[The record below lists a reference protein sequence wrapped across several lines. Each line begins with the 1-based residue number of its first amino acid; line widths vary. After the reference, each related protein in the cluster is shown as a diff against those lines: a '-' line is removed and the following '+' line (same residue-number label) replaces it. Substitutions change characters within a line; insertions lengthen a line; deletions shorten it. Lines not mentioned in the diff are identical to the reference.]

1 MEERKVKRPSI
12 LGPVLLIGA
21 GVVLLLNT
29 LGILDWSVW
38 WQILR
43 LWPVLLIAAGLDLLI
58 GRRSIWG
65 ALLVALLVVGV
76 VAGALWLSGTELG
89 TSGLTTEQIRQPLG
103 DATMAEVTLEPAIGV
118 LQLEALPES
127 ANLVEGEVRL
137 VKGEIVKYM
146 YIPPQAGKVVY
157 TAGIDGMN
165 WGTFPGFWDDRR
177 LWDLGL
183 SPSPALQ
190 LKIELGAGRAL
201 LDLTGLNLSVLEA
214 DMGLGQTVITLPAE
228 GRFQVKIDG
237 AIGETTLVVPEGMAV
252 RLRADTGL
260 AVRDLPEG
268 YGEQDGVYLSP
279 GYETAEN
286 RADLE
291 VNQAIGLLRIRD

>member
-1 MEERKVKRPSI
+1 
-12 LGPVLLIGA
+12 VLLIAA
-21 GVVLLLNT
+21 GTVLLLNT

-38 WQILR
+38 WEILR

-58 GRRSIWG
+58 GRRSFWG
-65 ALLVALLVVGV
+65 SLLVALLVVGV
-76 VAGALWLSGTELG
+76 IAGALWLSGTELG
-89 TSGLTTEQIRQPLG
+89 TRGLTTEQIRQPLEG
-103 DATMAEVTLEPAIGV
+103 ATQAEVTLEPAVGI

-127 ANLVEGEVRL
+127 ANLIEGEVRL

-146 YIPPQAGKVVY
+146 YVPPQDGKAVY
-157 TAGIDGMN
+157 TAGLDGMN

-177 LWDLGL
+177 VWDLGL

-190 LKIELGAGRAL
+190 LKVELGAGRAL
-201 LDLTGLNLSVLEA
+201 LDLTDLNLSVLEA
-214 DMGLGQTVITLPAE
+214 HMGLGQTVITLPAE
-228 GRFQVKIDG
+228 GRFQVTIDG
-237 AIGETTLVVPEGMAV
+237 AIGETTVIVPEGLAV

-268 YGEQDGVYLSP
+268 YSEQDGVYLSP
-279 GYETAEN
+279 GYETSEY

-291 VNQAIGLLRIRD
+291 IDQAMGLLRIRD

>member
-1 MEERKVKRPSI
+1 MNERKDKRPSL
-12 LGPVLLIGA
+12 LGPVLLIAA
-21 GVVLLLNT
+21 GTVLLLNT

-38 WQILR
+38 WEILR

-65 ALLVALLVVGV
+65 SLLVALLVVGV
-76 VAGALWLSGTELG
+76 IAGALWLSGTEMG
-89 TSGLTTEQIRQPLG
+89 TRGLTTEQIRQPLEG
-103 DATMAEVTLEPAIGV
+103 ATQAEVTLEPAIGV

-127 ANLVEGEVRL
+127 ANLIEGEVRL

-146 YIPPQAGKVVY
+146 YVPPQDGKAVYSAGL
-157 TAGIDGMN
+157 DGMN

-177 LWDLGL
+177 AWDLGL

-190 LKIELGAGRAL
+190 LKVELGAGRAL

-228 GRFQVKIDG
+228 GRYQVKIDG
-237 AIGETTLVVPEGMAV
+237 AVGETTIVIPEGLAV

-268 YGEQDGVYLSP
+268 YSEQDGVYLSP

-291 VNQAIGLLRIRD
+291 VSQAMGLLRIRD